1 MVQSHWP
8 SRTCRNSLEAIP
20 SIRFGASH
28 TIRGIWTALPAAHR
42 AAPRRR
48 SRQARSG
55 SPTVHVWAVR
65 CASPRASAVS
75 SAFAPAQVSYREA
88 MDYLRSHDETCII
101 LFELQLSV
109 MDGAH
114 FRSAQ
119 LRDRSLAWIPA
130 LAMSATLD
138 ASRKARELGARRF
151 LPKPL
156 DLDEVRGALRQIGC
170 CLARPRTHAGS

>member
-1 MVQSHWP
+1 MS
-8 SRTCRNSLEAIP
+8 TE
-20 SIRFGASH
+20 GASH
-28 TIRGIWTALPAAHR
+28 RCSVLIIDNDLEVVDLLRTALTPDGYLVANVAN
-42 AAPRRR
+42 
-48 SRQARSG
+48 G
-55 SPTVHVWAVR
+55 
-65 CASPRASAVS
+65 
-75 SAFAPAQVSYREA
+75 REA
-88 MDYLRSHDETCII
+88 MDYLRSHAETCII
-101 LFELQLSV
+101 LFELQLPV

-114 FRSAQ
+114 FRTAQ